1 MAKEDLKP
9 FKKNDPRINREG
21 RPRVLPEL
29 KEILSQILSEDIT
42 NSKGDKIQALD
53 LIIRQLTAKATKGD
67 LRAIQEVL
75 DRMYGKAKQVVDMNA
90 MMQSSSLS
98 REEFAENL
106 KKFENEV

>member
-1 MAKEDLKP
+1 MANEENLKP
-9 FKKNDPRINREG
+9 FDKNDHRINRKG

-29 KEILSQILSEDIT
+29 KEILSQILSEEIT

-75 DRMYGKAKQVVDMNA
+75 DRMYGKSKQIIET
-90 MMQSSSLS
+90 QSIEAINTDFDFDNIKL
-98 REEFAENL
+98 
-106 KKFENEV
+106 

>member
-1 MAKEDLKP
+1 MANDDNLKP

-29 KEILSQILSEDIT
+29 KEILSQILSEEIT

-75 DRMYGKAKQVVDMNA
+75 DRMYGKSKQIIET
-90 MMQSSSLS
+90 QSIEAINTDFDFDDIKL
-98 REEFAENL
+98 
-106 KKFENEV
+106 

>member
-1 MAKEDLKP
+1 MARKGGTPENLIPAKP
-9 FKKNDPRINREG
+9 GEVRNPTG

-29 KEILSQILSEDIT
+29 KEILSQILSEEIT

-75 DRMYGKAKQVVDMNA
+75 DRMYGKAKQIVETKTIDPFDI
-90 MMQSSSLS
+90 
-98 REEFAENL
+98 EE
-106 KKFENEV
+106 V

>member
-1 MAKEDLKP
+1 MANDDNLKP

-29 KEILSQILSEDIT
+29 KEILSQILSEEIT

-75 DRMYGKAKQVVDMNA
+75 DRMYGKSKQIIET
-90 MMQSSSLS
+90 QSIEAINTDFDFDNIKL
-98 REEFAENL
+98 
-106 KKFENEV
+106 

>member
-1 MAKEDLKP
+1 MPKAENIIGKGFDKRPE
-9 FKKNDPRINREG
+9 NINREG

-29 KEILSQILSEDIT
+29 KEILSQILSEEIT

-90 MMQSSSLS
+90 MMQSSSL
-98 REEFAENL
+98 
-106 KKFENEV
+106 

>member
-1 MAKEDLKP
+1 MPKAENIIGKGFDKRPE
-9 FKKNDPRINREG
+9 NINREG

-29 KEILSQILSEDIT
+29 KEILSQILSEEIT

-75 DRMYGKAKQVVDMNA
+75 DRMYGKAKQIVETKTIDPFDI
-90 MMQSSSLS
+90 
-98 REEFAENL
+98 EE
-106 KKFENEV
+106 V